1 MADTQEFLD
10 EVLGIF
16 MGEIGLTRSRV
27 EHGYIKPAEAY
38 TENEKTK
45 GKVQQAILQ
54 HFQQEQEKAVD
65 ELRKIHKIQRDCG
78 SLEDQY
84 MLGLYNGLEM
94 ALSIAED
101 REPVFEPG
109 KKKEPTYTQSEVDR
123 LIREAREREAY
134 WSLAN
139 LELIKG
145 GTFNEGMV
153 YKNQLDR
160 LKVISEELSK
170 QEEGSK

>member
-54 HFQQEQEKAVD
+54 HFQQEQERKTNRQITFKNVEKLQEYVSGAVASFIRD
-65 ELRKIHKIQRDCG
+65 HEDDIQKHPIDYDDHWWFIKELYLAW
-78 SLEDQY
+78 LEDD
-84 MLGLYNGLEM
+84 GVDN
-94 ALSIAED
+94 SD
-101 REPVFEPG
+101 
-109 KKKEPTYTQSEVDR
+109 KE
-123 LIREAREREAY
+123 
-134 WSLAN
+134 
-139 LELIKG
+139 
-145 GTFNEGMV
+145 
-153 YKNQLDR
+153 
-160 LKVISEELSK
+160 
-170 QEEGSK
+170 